1 MPVGHAVNANL
12 AMVSNFSV
20 HHDRDEA
27 IRRGQEGFE
36 FFGYA
41 VNALVAH
48 DATPG
53 RSRLFSDFQAS
64 RARSDGRRS
73 ASASCAARRATPTA
87 SATPGDIRD
96 HIRDFQT
103 AGVDQV
109 IFLQQAGRNKHEH
122 ILRVAPRSCSPP
134 RCWASLKAEVAER
147 EARKAEEL
155 APFIAAAMARKQWTK
170 PLADDEIPVVK
181 ASVARAITAASS

>member
-1 MPVGHAVNANL
+1 MNANI

-53 RSRLFSDFQAS
+53 RSRLFADFQAS
-64 RARSDGRRS
+64 RARSDEEIMSARLAHKPDGQTGGCCSQRLSLGR
-73 ASASCAARRATPTA
+73 
-87 SATPGDIRD
+87 
-96 HIRDFQT
+96 
-103 AGVDQV
+103 
-109 IFLQQAGRNKHEH
+109 
-122 ILRVAPRSCSPP
+122 
-134 RCWASLKAEVAER
+134 
-147 EARKAEEL
+147 
-155 APFIAAAMARKQWTK
+155 
-170 PLADDEIPVVK
+170 
-181 ASVARAITAASS
+181 